1 MHGRLENRRG
11 VFDTDHIIRRRMH
24 DEQGFFQ
31 GANSLFAGR
40 GFDIVHELLLDS
52 KRPAADGHHGLSTG
66 FNFIQ
71 GILKMMSHVFGPRRS
86 ADDGHDLRRSN
97 IMGRLQ
103 HGRAAQGMAD
113 DDGGRLVVLFEKARG
128 GNQVPGI
135 GSEIRIGEIAF
146 AFPQAG
152 KVETQNGDSLIRH
165 GLGDVANGREVLI
178 AGKTMREE
186 RIGPG
191 STARGRFQTRGQL
204 GALVIP
210 EFQFFRLHGPFLF
223 AFLFG
228 GGFLFCRRR
237 SFSRGRF
244 LRGFFGAFLFCRR
257 LLRGLFCDFLF
268 DGSLLCGLFS
278 RGRFFSS
285 GRRRV
290 LAQCQHAFV
299 FHAGQGDDRL
309 GIYRINQDT
318 GALEKVDQIETGDER
333 KQVRYVKLKAEADS
347 DCLFAGTG
355 KLFLTF
361 RLDPVYRVHWNN
373 LGPAVKI
380 SLSSDD
386 EFVSLQPEV
395 KEGLK
400 PDAEGDADPREFE
413 IDVDGWD
420 PEKTLNVEFSYIGCH
435 DEDAWCMPITQSFEI
450 TCEAARQRGIT
461 ILPENRSRLIQSL
474 NIRDGEEPEI
484 DITASSDQQQEL
496 VGVWNMTTARTFSE
510 SEWDLHLSVKDGQL
524 VGWST
529 YNAAEPK
536 VRITKFDGKELHLWQ
551 LDGPA
556 PEQIILSLK
565 GGKLKGKQLSVFG
578 DFAISGT
585 RVTEEDQAQATS
597 PEQEKASKKPSKE
610 SKDAADQE

>member
-1 MHGRLENRRG
+1 MEAL
-11 VFDTDHIIRRRMH
+11 
-24 DEQGFFQ
+24 
-31 GANSLFAGR
+31 
-40 GFDIVHELLLDS
+40 
-52 KRPAADGHHGLSTG
+52 AADFADKNVKFFYIYKSLAHPEWNNYLVPETLDERLLHLAEAKRT
-66 FNFIQ
+66 
-71 GILKMMSHVFGPRRS
+71 LKTKIPWLCDSMENEF
-86 ADDGHDLRRSN
+86 AEA
-97 IMGRLQ
+97 MGRLPNS
-103 HGRAAQGMAD
+103 D
-113 DDGGRLVVLFEKARG
+113 F
-128 GNQVPGI
+128 I
-135 GSEIRIGEIAF
+135 
-146 AFPQAG
+146 
-152 KVETQNGDSLIRH
+152 
-165 GLGDVANGREVLI
+165 
-178 AGKTMREE
+178 
-186 RIGPG
+186 IGPKG
-191 STARGRFQTRGQL
+191 TIVKRHAWNNVERLRQHLTELVGEVERKIPLDQL
-204 GALVIP
+204 SISDPGPAEAAPTGLLTKLDKPEGLMVIK
-210 EFQFFRLHGPFLF
+210 
-223 AFLFG
+223 
-228 GGFLFCRRR
+228 
-237 SFSRGRF
+237 SR
-244 LRGFFGAFLFCRR
+244 
-257 LLRGLFCDFLF
+257 
-268 DGSLLCGLFS
+268 
-278 RGRFFSS
+278 
-285 GRRRV
+285 
-290 LAQCQHAFV
+290 
-299 FHAGQGDDRL
+299 
-309 GIYRINQDT
+309 
-318 GALEKVDQIETGDER
+318 QIETSDER

-380 SLSSDD
+380 SLSSDN

-461 ILPENRSRLIQSL
+461 ILPENRSRLIRSL
-474 NIRDGEEPEI
+474 DIRDGDEPEV
-484 DITASSDQQQEL
+484 DITASNDQQQAM

-565 GGKLKGKQLSVFG
+565 SGKLKGKQLSVFG

-597 PEQEKASKKPSKE
+597 PEQEQASKKPSE
-610 SKDAADQE
+610 EPKDAADQE